1 MNRTPILLHD
11 HDEYLGVEMFERG
24 VQLYDYMAIL
34 HNMAN
39 C

>member
-24 VQLYDYMAIL
+24 VQLYMAIL